1 MIVEEEA
8 ASDVERDEN
17 VDGVVLMRRQDE
29 ENAKHVHY
37 PCQYMQQVQA
47 TGRICQ
53 RQNYRN

>member
-29 ENAKHVHY
+29 ENAEHVHN
-37 PCQYMQQVQA
+37 PCQYMQQVQTA
-47 TGRICQ
+47 GCIC
-53 RQNYRN
+53 